1 VIRNPILPGSH
12 PDPSIVRVGDDFYV
26 ATSTFEW
33 CPGVL
38 VHHSRD
44 LVHWRPLGG
53 ILTDDRLLELAGVP
67 DSGGIWAPCLT
78 HANGR
83 FHLVFTVVDS
93 YARGYKDLQNYL
105 VTAADITGP
114 WSDAV
119 PLHGRGFDASL
130 FHDTDGSAWL
140 LNMVFDSRPGGG
152 FAGIEAQC
160 VEDGEL
166 VGTPQTIFTGTAI
179 GVTEGPHLYRR
190 NGWYYLMVA
199 EGGTGYDHQVTM
211 ARSRV
216 LTGPYETDPDG
227 PMLTARHDADLELQK
242 AGHGCLVETQTGQW
256 YLAHLVARPYSRRG
270 ACVLGR
276 ETAIQQVRW
285 VDEWPR
291 VPGGVPTLTTPAPDL
306 PEHPWPSTTSRDD
319 FDGPALGPQWSTLRR
334 PASRDWLGFT
344 DRPGYLRIRGGQS
357 PYGRRTPSLVAR
369 RVTATRCTFETTME
383 FAPEDIHQSAG
394 ITAYYNAAN
403 WHALQLTTDGER
415 AVLELV
421 TSDRGVRT
429 VHARIDAAAHAECPV
444 QLRVAFDGPRVRF
457 AYAWDGSWSTVPVD
471 LDATILSD
479 EHADDIVDGQVRTL
493 GFTGAFVGLWVQDLA
508 AHSRWADFDHAT
520 YVDEPASGAAAT
532 SAPEVVR

>member
-1 VIRNPILPGSH
+1 MIRNPVLPGSH
-12 PDPSIVRVGDDFYV
+12 PDPSIVRVGDDYYI

-44 LVHWRPLGG
+44 LAHWRPLGG
-53 ILTDDRLLELAGVP
+53 ILTDHRLLELAGVP

-93 YARGYKDLQNYL
+93 YARGCKDLQNYL

-114 WSDAV
+114 WSDPV

-130 FHDTDGSAWL
+130 FHDTDGSVWL

-152 FAGIEAQC
+152 FAGIEAQRH
-160 VEDGEL
+160 EDGEL

-199 EGGTGYDHQVTM
+199 EGGTGYDHQVTV
-211 ARSRV
+211 ARSRA
-216 LTGPYETDPDG
+216 LTGPYETDPAG

-242 AGHGCLVETQTGQW
+242 AGHGCLVETRAGRW
-256 YLAHLVARPYSRRG
+256 YVAHLAARPYSRRG
-270 ACVLGR
+270 PCVLGR

-285 VDEWPR
+285 VDGWPR
-291 VPGGVPTLTTPAPDL
+291 IPGGVPALTTPAPDL
-306 PEHPWPSTTSRDD
+306 PEHPWPSATSRDD
-319 FDGPALGPQWSTLRR
+319 FDGPGLGPQWSTLRR
-334 PASRDWLGFT
+334 HASPDWLSLT

-369 RVTATRCTFETTME
+369 RVTATRCSLDTTMR
-383 FAPEDIHQSAG
+383 FVPEDIHQSAG

-403 WHALQLTTDGER
+403 WHALQLRTDGDR
-415 AVLELV
+415 AALELV

-429 VHARIDAAAHAECPV
+429 VHARIDAATHAERPV
-444 QLRVAFDGPRVRF
+444 QLRVAFDGPQVRF
-457 AYAWDGSWSTVPVD
+457 AYAWDGSWSTVPVN

-508 AHSRWADFDHAT
+508 ARGRWADFDHAT
-520 YVDEPASGAAAT
+520 YVEEPASDAAPT
-532 SAPEVVR
+532 SAIEAMS